1 MIECLRTHGRGLMR
15 GAAVLIGVVF
25 LGAGAWAD
33 DAGTWRFVDG
43 DGVLHLGNSR
53 AASPAA
59 EDLAPADVAA
69 PERRVTWINHTWTL
83 RYPVELPSPMPVGVA
98 RTSSSA
104 ATAAPGLSALR
115 LPKGLEAVWP
125 HLESA
130 ARQFAVEPAL
140 VVAVAA
146 AESAFNT
153 EAISNKG
160 ALGLMQIMPATAE
173 RYGVAVRATP
183 DGWRRALEPS
193 VNASVGSRYL
203 ADLLRMFGGDKTL
216 AVAAYNAGEGAVA
229 KYGNRI
235 PPYPET
241 QQYVQK
247 VMRLYQGLAP

>member
-1 MIECLRTHGRGLMR
+1 MTWRLRMHGRGLLR
-15 GAAVLIGVVF
+15 CAAVLSGVLCF
-25 LGAGAWAD
+25 GAGAWAD
-33 DAGTWRFVDG
+33 DAGVWRFVDG

-53 AASPAA
+53 AASLAA

-83 RYPVELPSPMPVGVA
+83 RYPVEVPPSVPMGVA
-98 RTSSSA
+98 RTPPVA
-104 ATAAPGLSALR
+104 ATAPGPSALR

-125 HLESA
+125 HLEAA

-247 VMRLYQGLAP
+247 VMRLYQGLVP